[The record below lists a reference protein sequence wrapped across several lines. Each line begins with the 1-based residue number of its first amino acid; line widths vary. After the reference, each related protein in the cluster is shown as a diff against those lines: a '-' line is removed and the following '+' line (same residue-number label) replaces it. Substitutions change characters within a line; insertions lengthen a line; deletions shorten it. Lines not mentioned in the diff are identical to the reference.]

1 MVGSIAQQYVNDRQ
15 QHNKIAKEW
24 TRRYATWS
32 DEKEELWCIKNFL
45 RFFLLVF
52 EEACWNSWHISIIHS
67 TFIQYK
73 VFFLFQNHKEKK
85 QNNVIQT
92 PYPNHAEKNK
102 NKKAIKISYVRGNL
116 QLKSFCF
123 FPQIMSYQCHSHNIE
138 LWIELI
144 PFIII
149 TPSFFL
155 STRSTEPSIKSTVI
169 IACLSLKKKSNY
181 QLTFFKFYIVILLCN
196 ITQNIKMYKET
207 VSVQTTAKTVL
218 LYLT

>member
-1 MVGSIAQQYVNDRQ
+1 MTKSYLLLYIWSFVEDPLVGSIAQQYVNDRQ

-73 VFFLFQNHKEKK
+73 MFFLFQNHKEKK

-92 PYPNHAEKNK
+92 PYPNHAEKKK

-144 PFIII
+144 
-149 TPSFFL
+149 
-155 STRSTEPSIKSTVI
+155 
-169 IACLSLKKKSNY
+169 
-181 QLTFFKFYIVILLCN
+181 
-196 ITQNIKMYKET
+196 
-207 VSVQTTAKTVL
+207 
-218 LYLT
+218 

>member
-1 MVGSIAQQYVNDRQ
+1 MQLEVTKKKNCDASRIFCDSFCWSLKKLVEILGTYQSYQSI
-15 QHNKIAKEW
+15 
-24 TRRYATWS
+24 
-32 DEKEELWCIKNFL
+32 
-45 RFFLLVF
+45 
-52 EEACWNSWHISIIHS
+52 NSYI
-67 TFIQYK
+67 
-73 VFFLFQNHKEKK
+73 
-85 QNNVIQT
+85 IQT

-169 IACLSLKKKSNY
+169 IGCLSLKKKSNY

-207 VSVQTTAKTVL
+207 VSVQTTAKTKPSICL
-218 LYLT
+218 NTCSNLKFLTSAVVSNIILTTVVSDIGISL